1 MWVSEWVNERVSEW
15 VSCTSFISQELSQID
30 TWKWFSLKC
39 PLHDGHHSKNSSTV
53 LASCFVWYFFNFNN
67 LLTGDYNDYLSSSNH
82 VDSATLP
89 PAASFWDTDHADLPE
104 LFSKLGLGKYSD
116 LFRQQEVSFK
126 AFKTYH
132 YPEFLK
138 FELSSNQN
146 LLIHKRNII
155 LRSQSVKKTLKDT
168 ITIRHTTSCRKC
180 NGLDPS
186 VSHSDCQSISPDF

>member
-1 MWVSEWVNERVSEW
+1 MSPSWWSPFQEFFN
-15 VSCTSFISQELSQID
+15 CTCILLCLI
-30 TWKWFSLKC
+30 
-39 PLHDGHHSKNSSTV
+39 
-53 LASCFVWYFFNFNN
+53 FFNFNN

-82 VDSATLP
+82 VDSATIP

-146 LLIHKRNII
+146 PLIHKRNII